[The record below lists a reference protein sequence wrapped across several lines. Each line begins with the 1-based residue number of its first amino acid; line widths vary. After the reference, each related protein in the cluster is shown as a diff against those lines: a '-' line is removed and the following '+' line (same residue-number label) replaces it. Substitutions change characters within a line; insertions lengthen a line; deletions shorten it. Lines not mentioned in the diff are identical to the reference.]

1 VPEPEGL
8 GQAAPD
14 NRTRAVVSAMGAFLA
29 RWKLPIRAVFM
40 AGMIGFIAWQL
51 WQIGPGALAAEIPTN
66 PLFYLLYWAGF
77 CILPASE
84 TQIYRRIWPAAPRV
98 PFRVFLRK
106 RVLNDVV
113 LGYSGDVWFGL
124 WARMRLGIPDRRLL
138 AGIKDAG
145 LLSGAASMVLTA
157 LVVLAFVLRG
167 DSDTLAQSAGLGG
180 QADLWFGLAA
190 FVLIALL
197 VVRFGGRALWIERAT
212 AIKVFGIN
220 ISRICLVNLVQLTQ
234 WSIVLPLVPFETWLL
249 FIAVQML
256 INQLPFVPNRD
267 LLFLAAGV
275 ELTTRI
281 GVGEAALAAMF
292 VAVTL
297 LKQATN
303 YAVLGITMLM
313 RDAEIAPAGAT
324 EEEDQNRTA

>member
-1 VPEPEGL
+1 MDK
-8 GQAAPD
+8 AALQ
-14 NRTRAVVSAMGAFLA
+14 TRAKAVLTATGAFFA
-29 RWKLPIRAVFM
+29 RWRLPIRVAFITAM
-40 AGMIGFIAWQL
+40 LAFIGWQL
-51 WQIGPGALAAEIPTN
+51 WQIGPRALAAEIPAN

-84 TQIYRRIWPAAPRV
+84 RMVYDRVWPGVPRV

-113 LGYSGDVWFGL
+113 LGYSGDVWFGM
-124 WARMRLGIPDRRLL
+124 WARARLGVPDRRLV
-138 AGIKDAG
+138 AGIKDAA

-167 DSDTLAQSAGLGG
+167 DSETLAQSAGLGS
-180 QADLWFGLAA
+180 QADLWLGLAA
-190 FVLIALL
+190 FALVALL
-197 VVRFGGRALWIERAT
+197 AIRFGGWALWIGRTT
-212 AIKVFGIN
+212 AIEVFGIN
-220 ISRICLVNLVQLTQ
+220 IARISLVNLVQLLQ
-234 WSIVLPLVPFETWLL
+234 WSIVLPLVPFETWLM

-275 ELTTRI
+275 ELTTRM
-281 GVGEAALAAMF
+281 GVDEAALAAMF

-303 YAVLGITMLM
+303 YAVLGATTLM
-313 RDAEIAPAGAT
+313 RDAEIAPAASEGSNPQA
-324 EEEDQNRTA
+324 